1 MVPLDGDP
9 AGVIFLILQAVF
21 TPLAIIA
28 VGFRLGA
35 RRYTGV
41 PLEFSDYAIFLAL
54 LLVLGEVAAGLVG
67 TLLGGAGL
75 HAKDL
80 TQQQVVIFRQALF
93 AQDLCWMIANCFVKL
108 SILHFLNS
116 IFHRKPWFP
125 RSIYALMVLVALS
138 CIACVIARFFMC
150 RPLAFTWDR
159 ATPGGTCLSAIP
171 MSPGAAVLSLAFDL
185 VILILPIPVIL
196 SLQMR
201 VTRKVLLIGLFGMGA
216 V

>member
-1 MVPLDGDP
+1 MVPLDGNP
-9 AGVIFLILQAVF
+9 AGLIFFTIQAVF
-21 TPLAIIA
+21 TPLALIA

-41 PLEFSDYAIFLAL
+41 ALEFSDHAIFLAF

-116 IFHRKPWFP
+116 IFHRKPWFS
-125 RSIYALMVLVALS
+125 RSIYPLMVLVALA
-138 CIACVIARFFMC
+138 CIVCVIARFFMC
-150 RPLAFTWDR
+150 RPLVFTWDR
-159 ATPGGTCLSAIP
+159 SIPGGTCVSPMP

-196 SLQMR
+196 GLQMR

-216 V
+216 M